1 MKILMT
7 MQGIVNNV
15 ARNWLSILYQINLL
29 TQYHKI
35 MEPKKKNRPNNLVK
49 ILFALVILMVI
60 IYFVLVM
67 FFPTVFE
74 HMNTG
79 DIQPVPDK

>member
-1 MKILMT
+1 
-7 MQGIVNNV
+7 
-15 ARNWLSILYQINLL
+15 
-29 TQYHKI
+29 
-35 MEPKKKNRPNNLVK
+35 MEPTKKDRPNNLVK
-49 ILFALVILMVI
+49 ILFALVILMII

-74 HMNTG
+74 HMSTG